1 MAPGRHTKT
10 GIFSL
15 PLKAYIMHRK
25 LPLLILF
32 VTLLIVVS
40 CKKSN
45 SSSTSNPLVGNW
57 NFLYIKANTSG
68 TLTVSGTTTVIL
80 ANYTTQ
86 NNAGTAQF
94 TNDSMALKGLA
105 YSVNTTATVNT
116 YAGSNLIN
124 TTTQPY
130 STSLPPLS
138 ETVAYQVIG
147 SDSIYF
153 PAGGPVPGTGSGGRF
168 AIKQDT
174 LSIVVNGTQPIAGG
188 VLETVNATIYF
199 LKQ

>member
-1 MAPGRHTKT
+1 
-10 GIFSL
+10 
-15 PLKAYIMHRK
+15 MHRK
-25 LPLLILF
+25 FTLLLFFAPLLIVF
-32 VTLLIVVS
+32 S
-40 CKKSN
+40 CKKS
-45 SSSTSNPLVGNW
+45 SPAATSNALVGNW

-68 TLTVSGTTTVIL
+68 TITVSGATNIIT

-94 TNDSMALKGLA
+94 TIDSMALKGLA
-105 YSVNTTATVNT
+105 YTVNTTATVNT
-116 YAGSNLIN
+116 YAAGVLIN

-130 STSLPPLS
+130 STSLSPTT
-138 ETVAYQVIG
+138 ETVAYKVIG

-168 AIKQDT
+168 AINQDT
-174 LSIVVNGTQPIAGG
+174 LSIAISGTQPIAGG
-188 VLETVNATIYF
+188 VLETVNANIYF